1 MNLPNPMV
9 TELADGSGQHPYW
22 ALERAAMDAR
32 FGSTGNPPA
41 FRVSTGDLVPKRNS
55 VGGHYAPGL
64 GAGGTLTG
72 DRLQLPSDL
81 GEFTVV
87 ARQPNK
93 PMPLDALDA
102 LDRIVGL
109 ADNGGTLV
117 NLAA

>member
-22 ALERAAMDAR
+22 ALERVAMDAR

-64 GAGGTLTG
+64 GGGGTLTG
-72 DRLQLPSDL
+72 DRFQLPSDL
-81 GEFTVV
+81 GKFLVLAT
-87 ARQPNK
+87 QPNK
-93 PMPLDALDA
+93 PSALDDLTA
-102 LDRIVGL
+102 LDRLVGL